1 MTMQVN
7 PERCNG
13 CGDCVPVCPSNA
25 IHLEGGR
32 AVIDETLCAGCHI
45 CADTCTR
52 SAILAVESRS
62 PVVQAAALP
71 VQRVEV
77 LPAQL
82 TRTNEKPTVQTAL
95 VLAASEILPRLIETL
110 LNAWDRKLSQARTI
124 DVHTSASPA
133 LVPAP
138 RRSSAGGRAYRRR
151 ARYGRQE
158 MEMSNG
164 RRR

>member
-13 CGDCVPVCPSNA
+13 CGDCVSVCPSNA
-25 IHLEGGR
+25 IRLEGGR
-32 AVIDETLCAGCHI
+32 AVIDETLCAGCQV
-45 CADTCTR
+45 CADICTR
-52 SAILAVESRS
+52 SAIVAVEARP
-62 PVVQAAALP
+62 PVGQAAALP

-77 LPAQL
+77 LPAQP
-82 TRTNEKPTVQTAL
+82 TRTNEKPTVLTAL
-95 VLAASEILPRLIETL
+95 VLAASEILPRLTEIL
-110 LNAWDRKLSQARTI
+110 LNAWDRKLAQRRTI
-124 DVHTSASPA
+124 DVQTSASPA

-158 MEMSNG
+158 T
-164 RRR
+164 